1 MNSDLFRK
9 ESIDRVSS
17 PERLNDRIRVTSCG
31 VWLILGG
38 IILILAGILV
48 WSFFGRLN
56 TVLSVGAITEGGKTV
71 CFVKEADLDKIGVG
85 MTVTADNGNTTVE
98 AIALQPIQVDDA
110 FPEYLRHLGGL
121 SKGEWVYAVTL
132 KDPLGDGGSI
142 FRADIVTESIAPIK
156 FVVN

>member
-48 WSFFGRLN
+48 WGIFGRLN
-56 TVLSVGAITEGGKTV
+56 TTLPVGAITEGGKTV

-132 KDPLGDGGSI
+132 KDALGEVGSI
-142 FRADIVTESIAPIK
+142 FGVDIVTESIAPIK

>member
-31 VWLILGG
+31 VWLILGS

-48 WSFFGRLN
+48 WGIFGRLN
-56 TVLSVGAITEGGKTV
+56 TTLPVGAITEGGKTV

-110 FPEYLRHLGGL
+110 FPEYLRYIGGL